1 MQTNSALLTERQL
14 AGEWGLSHRTLQAWR
29 VRGDGPTYVKVGR
42 SVRYSKAQ
50 ADAWLAQRQAANT
63 AVELPPMP
71 RPKPKATPAGVAQ
84 R

>member
-42 SVRYSKAQ
+42 SVRYPKAQ
-50 ADAWLAQRQAANT
+50 ADAWLSQRQAANT

-71 RPKPKATPAGVAQ
+71 RLKPKAAPSGVAQ